1 MKETKEKIYQQLRQM
16 KNKTDI
22 KICIA
27 FIIVLIDE
35 LDQKI
40 NQIEYQLKC
49 VLPIKLKDKP

>member
-27 FIIVLIDE
+27 FMIVLIDE
-35 LDQKI
+35 LDQRI